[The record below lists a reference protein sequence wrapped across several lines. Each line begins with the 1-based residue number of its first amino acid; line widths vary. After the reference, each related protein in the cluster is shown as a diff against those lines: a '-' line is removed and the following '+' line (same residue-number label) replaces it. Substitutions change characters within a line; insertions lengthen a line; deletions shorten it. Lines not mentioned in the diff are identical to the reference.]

1 MNNSNKCAWC
11 HKNCGL
17 HWFGV
22 VEFSGGYGESSG
34 GESSGVLELYRL
46 VFCSIECMRA
56 WASKHLAAR

>member
-17 HWFGV
+17 HC
-22 VEFSGGYGESSG
+22 
-34 GESSGVLELYRL
+34 ESSGVLELYRL